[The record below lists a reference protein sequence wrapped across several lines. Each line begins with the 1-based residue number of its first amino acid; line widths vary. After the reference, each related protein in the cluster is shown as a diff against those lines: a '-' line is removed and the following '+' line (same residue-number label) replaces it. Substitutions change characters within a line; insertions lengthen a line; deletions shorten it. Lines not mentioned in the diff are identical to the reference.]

1 MTNIEDKLYKY
12 AELLV
17 DVGINVTDGKKLFIR
32 ATSDAL
38 PLVRLVTKI
47 AYERGSKDV
56 RVSLGDDT
64 LSRLSATY
72 KDKETLANV
81 HEFDIAERMY
91 YSDEKAGF
99 LSIISSSPELL
110 KDVEPEKLMAMQV
123 AQGKAFKEFSA
134 RTQSD
139 FHSWCVAGYPSVEWA
154 RLVYPDLTDD
164 EAVNQLLELILYTV
178 RADVDNPVEA
188 WVQHDKTLHEKVDY
202 LNDKQFTAL
211 RYEAPGTDLT
221 IGLPQNHLWAGAS
234 STDSNGNSFMANMPT
249 EEVFTAPDK
258 NRVDGYVSN
267 TLPLSHGGNIIDDFK
282 LTFKDGEV
290 IEYEAKKGYE
300 ILKNIMDTDEG
311 ARRLGEVALVPDDSP
326 ISNKGILFFNTLFD
340 ENASCHIALGSAYA
354 FSVQG
359 GKEMSREE
367 LDAVGLNDS
376 ITHVDF
382 MIGSKNLNI
391 YGVDSEGN
399 ETPVFS
405 QGNWAF

>member
-1 MTNIEDKLYKY
+1 MMNIEDKLYKY

-17 DVGINVTDGKKLFIR
+17 DVGINITDGKRLYIR
-32 ATSDAL
+32 ATADAL

-47 AYERGSKDV
+47 AYERGSKEV
-56 RVSLGDDT
+56 KVTLSDDT
-64 LSRLSATY
+64 IARLNATY
-72 KDKETLANV
+72 RTEEELAV
-81 HEFDIAERMY
+81 IHDFQVAERMY

-110 KDVEPEKLMAMQV
+110 KDVSPTKLQAMQV
-123 AQGKAFKEFSA
+123 ANGQAFKEFSS

-154 RLVYPDLTDD
+154 RLVYPELSDD
-164 EAVNQLLELILYTV
+164 DAVNALLELILYTV
-178 RADVDNPVEA
+178 RADVSHPVEA
-188 WVQHDKTLHEKVDY
+188 WIEHDKTLHSKVDY

-221 IGLPQNHLWAGAS
+221 IGLPENHLWAGAS
-234 STDSNGNSFMANMPT
+234 STDSNGDSFMANMPT

-258 NRVDGYVSN
+258 NRVNGYVSN

-290 IEYEAKKGYE
+290 VEYTAEKGYE
-300 ILKNIMDTDEG
+300 ILRNIIGTDAG
-311 ARRLGEVALVPDDSP
+311 AKRLGEVALVPFDSP
-326 ISNKGILFFNTLFD
+326 ISNKGILFYNTLFD

-354 FSVQG
+354 FSLQG

-367 LDAVGLNDS
+367 LDRAGLNDS

-382 MIGSKNLNI
+382 MIGSEKLNI
-391 YGVDSEGN
+391 YGVDKDGN
-399 ETPVFS
+399 ETPVFIE
-405 QGNWAF
+405 GNWAF

>member
-1 MTNIEDKLYKY
+1 MMNIEDKLYKY

-17 DVGINVTDGKKLFIR
+17 DVGINITDGKRLYIR
-32 ATSDAL
+32 ATADAL

-47 AYERGSKDV
+47 AYERGSKEV
-56 RVSLGDDT
+56 KVSLSDDT
-64 LSRLSATY
+64 IARLNATY
-72 KDKETLANV
+72 RTEEELAV
-81 HEFDIAERMY
+81 IHDFQVAERMY

-110 KDVEPEKLMAMQV
+110 KDVSPKKLQAMQV
-123 AQGKAFKEFSA
+123 ANGQAFKEFSS

-154 RLVYPDLTDD
+154 RLVYPELSDD
-164 EAVNQLLELILYTV
+164 DAVNALLELILYTV
-178 RADVDNPVEA
+178 RADVSNPVEA
-188 WVQHDKTLHEKVDY
+188 WIEHDKTLHSKVDY

-221 IGLPQNHLWAGAS
+221 IGLPENHLWAGAS
-234 STDSNGNSFMANMPT
+234 STDSNGDSFMANMPT

-258 NRVDGYVSN
+258 NRVNGYVSN

-290 IEYEAKKGYE
+290 VEYTAEKGYE
-300 ILKNIMDTDEG
+300 ILKNIISTDAG
-311 ARRLGEVALVPDDSP
+311 AKRLGEVALVPFDSP
-326 ISNKGILFFNTLFD
+326 ISNKGILFYNTLFD

-354 FSVQG
+354 FSLHG

-367 LDAVGLNDS
+367 LDRAGLNDS

-382 MIGSKNLNI
+382 MIGSEKLNI
-391 YGVDSEGN
+391 YGVDKDGN
-399 ETPVFS
+399 ETPVFIE
-405 QGNWAF
+405 GNWAF

>member
-1 MTNIEDKLYKY
+1 MMNIEDKLYKY

-17 DVGINVTDGKKLFIR
+17 DVGINITDGKRLYIR
-32 ATSDAL
+32 ATADAL

-47 AYERGSKDV
+47 AYERGSKEV
-56 RVSLGDDT
+56 KVSLSDDT
-64 LSRLSATY
+64 IARLNATY
-72 KDKETLANV
+72 RTEEELAV
-81 HEFDIAERMY
+81 IHDFQVAERMY

-110 KDVEPEKLMAMQV
+110 KDVSPKKLQAMQV
-123 AQGKAFKEFSA
+123 ANGQAFKEFSS

-154 RLVYPDLTDD
+154 RLVYPELSDD
-164 EAVNQLLELILYTV
+164 DAVNALLELILYTV
-178 RADVDNPVEA
+178 RADVSNPVEA
-188 WVQHDKTLHEKVDY
+188 WIEHDKTLHSKVDY
-202 LNDKQFTAL
+202 LNDKQFKAL

-221 IGLPQNHLWAGAS
+221 IGLPENHLWAGAS
-234 STDSNGNSFMANMPT
+234 STDSNGDSFMANMPT

-258 NRVDGYVSN
+258 NRVNGYVSN

-290 IEYEAKKGYE
+290 VEYTAEKGYE
-300 ILKNIMDTDEG
+300 ILKNIIGTDAG
-311 ARRLGEVALVPDDSP
+311 AKRLGEVALVPFDSP
-326 ISNKGILFFNTLFD
+326 ISNKGILFYNTLFD

-354 FSVQG
+354 FSLQG

-367 LDAVGLNDS
+367 LDRAGLNDS

-382 MIGSKNLNI
+382 MIGSEKLNI
-391 YGVDSEGN
+391 YGVDKDGN
-399 ETPVFS
+399 ETPVFIE
-405 QGNWAF
+405 GNWAF

>member
-1 MTNIEDKLYKY
+1 MMNIEDKLYKY

-17 DVGINVTDGKKLFIR
+17 DVGINITDGKRLYIR
-32 ATSDAL
+32 ATADAL

-47 AYERGSKDV
+47 AYERGSKEV
-56 RVSLGDDT
+56 KVSLSDDT
-64 LSRLSATY
+64 IARLNATY
-72 KDKETLANV
+72 RTEEELAV
-81 HEFDIAERMY
+81 IHDFQVAERMY
-91 YSDEKAGF
+91 FSDEKAGF

-110 KDVEPEKLMAMQV
+110 KDVSPKKLQAMQV
-123 AQGKAFKEFSA
+123 ANGQAFKEFSS

-154 RLVYPDLTDD
+154 RLVYPELSDD
-164 EAVNQLLELILYTV
+164 DAVNALLELILYTV
-178 RADVDNPVEA
+178 RADVSNPVEA
-188 WVQHDKTLHEKVDY
+188 WIEHDKTLHSKVDY

-221 IGLPQNHLWAGAS
+221 IGLPENHLWAGAS
-234 STDSNGNSFMANMPT
+234 STDSNGDSFMANMPT

-258 NRVDGYVSN
+258 NRVNGYVSN

-290 IEYEAKKGYE
+290 IEYTAEKGYE
-300 ILKNIMDTDEG
+300 ILKNIIGTDAG
-311 ARRLGEVALVPDDSP
+311 AKRLGEVALVPFDSP
-326 ISNKGILFFNTLFD
+326 ISNKGILFYNTLFD

-354 FSVQG
+354 FSLQG

-367 LDAVGLNDS
+367 LDRAGLNDS

-382 MIGSKNLNI
+382 MIGSEKLNI
-391 YGVDSEGN
+391 YGVDKDGN
-399 ETPVFS
+399 ETPVFIE
-405 QGNWAF
+405 GNWAF

>member
-1 MTNIEDKLYKY
+1 MMNIEDKLYKY

-17 DVGINVTDGKKLFIR
+17 DVGINITDGKRLYIR
-32 ATSDAL
+32 ATADAL

-47 AYERGSKDV
+47 AYERGSKEV
-56 RVSLGDDT
+56 KVSLSDDT
-64 LSRLSATY
+64 IARLNATY
-72 KDKETLANV
+72 RTEEELAV
-81 HEFDIAERMY
+81 IHDFQVAERMY

-110 KDVEPEKLMAMQV
+110 KDVSPKKLQAMQV
-123 AQGKAFKEFSA
+123 ANGQAFKEFSS

-154 RLVYPDLTDD
+154 RLVYPELSDD
-164 EAVNQLLELILYTV
+164 DAVNALLELILYTV
-178 RADVDNPVEA
+178 RADVSNPVEA
-188 WVQHDKTLHEKVDY
+188 WIEHDKTLHSKVDY

-221 IGLPQNHLWAGAS
+221 IGLPENHLWAGAS
-234 STDSNGNSFMANMPT
+234 STDSNGDSFMANMPT

-258 NRVDGYVSN
+258 NRVNGYVSN

-290 IEYEAKKGYE
+290 VEYTAEKGYE
-300 ILKNIMDTDEG
+300 ILRNIIGTDAG
-311 ARRLGEVALVPDDSP
+311 AKRLGEVALVPFDSP
-326 ISNKGILFFNTLFD
+326 ISNKGILFYNTLFD

-354 FSVQG
+354 FSLQG

-367 LDAVGLNDS
+367 LDRAGLNDS

-382 MIGSKNLNI
+382 MIGSEKLNI
-391 YGVDSEGN
+391 YGVDKDGN
-399 ETPVFS
+399 ETPVFIE
-405 QGNWAF
+405 GNWAF

>member
-1 MTNIEDKLYKY
+1 MMNIEDKLYKY

-17 DVGINVTDGKKLFIR
+17 DVGINITDGKRLYIR
-32 ATSDAL
+32 ATADAL

-47 AYERGSKDV
+47 AYERGSKEV
-56 RVSLGDDT
+56 KVSLSDDT
-64 LSRLSATY
+64 IARLNATY
-72 KDKETLANV
+72 RTEEELAV
-81 HEFDIAERMY
+81 IHDFQVAERMY

-110 KDVEPEKLMAMQV
+110 KDVSPKKLQAMQV
-123 AQGKAFKEFSA
+123 ANGQAFKEFSS

-154 RLVYPDLTDD
+154 RLVYPELSDD
-164 EAVNQLLELILYTV
+164 DAVNALLELILYTV
-178 RADVDNPVEA
+178 RADVSNPVEA
-188 WVQHDKTLHEKVDY
+188 WIEHDKTLHSKVDY

-221 IGLPQNHLWAGAS
+221 IGLPENHLWAGAS
-234 STDSNGNSFMANMPT
+234 STDSNGDSFMANMPT

-258 NRVDGYVSN
+258 NRVNGYVSN

-290 IEYEAKKGYE
+290 VEYTAEKGYE
-300 ILKNIMDTDEG
+300 ILKNIISTDAG
-311 ARRLGEVALVPDDSP
+311 AKRLGEVALVPFDSP
-326 ISNKGILFFNTLFD
+326 ISNKGILIYNTLFD

-354 FSVQG
+354 FSLQG

-367 LDAVGLNDS
+367 LDRAGLNDS

-382 MIGSKNLNI
+382 MIGSEKLNI
-391 YGVDSEGN
+391 YGVDKDGN
-399 ETPVFS
+399 ETPVFIE
-405 QGNWAF
+405 GNWAF

>member
-1 MTNIEDKLYKY
+1 MMNIEEKLYKY

-17 DVGINVTDGKKLFIR
+17 DVGINITDGKRLYIR
-32 ATSDAL
+32 ATADAL

-47 AYERGSKDV
+47 AYERGSKEV
-56 RVSLGDDT
+56 KVSLSDDT
-64 LSRLSATY
+64 IARLNATY
-72 KDKETLANV
+72 RTEEELAV
-81 HEFDIAERMY
+81 IHDFQVAERMY

-110 KDVEPEKLMAMQV
+110 KDVSPKKLQAMQV
-123 AQGKAFKEFSA
+123 ANGQAFKEFSS

-154 RLVYPDLTDD
+154 RLVYPELSDD
-164 EAVNQLLELILYTV
+164 DAVNALLELILYTV
-178 RADVDNPVEA
+178 RADVSNPVEA
-188 WVQHDKTLHEKVDY
+188 WIEHDKTLHSKVDY

-221 IGLPQNHLWAGAS
+221 IGLPENHLWAGAS
-234 STDSNGNSFMANMPT
+234 STDSNGDSFMANMPT

-258 NRVDGYVSN
+258 NRVNGYVSN

-290 IEYEAKKGYE
+290 VEYTAEKGYE
-300 ILKNIMDTDEG
+300 ILKNIIGTDAG
-311 ARRLGEVALVPDDSP
+311 AKRLGEVALVPFDSP
-326 ISNKGILFFNTLFD
+326 ISNKGILFYNTLFD

-354 FSVQG
+354 FSLQG

-367 LDAVGLNDS
+367 LDRAGLNDS

-382 MIGSKNLNI
+382 MIGSEKLNI
-391 YGVDSEGN
+391 YGVDKDGN
-399 ETPVFS
+399 ETPVFIE
-405 QGNWAF
+405 GNWAF

>member
-1 MTNIEDKLYKY
+1 MNIEDKLYKY

-17 DVGINVTDGKKLFIR
+17 DVGINITDGKRLYIR
-32 ATSDAL
+32 ATADAL

-47 AYERGSKDV
+47 AYERGSKEV
-56 RVSLGDDT
+56 KVSLSDDT
-64 LSRLSATY
+64 IARLNATY
-72 KDKETLANV
+72 RTEEELAV
-81 HEFDIAERMY
+81 IHDFQVAERMY

-110 KDVEPEKLMAMQV
+110 KDVSPKKLQAMQV
-123 AQGKAFKEFSA
+123 ANGQAFKEFSS

-154 RLVYPDLTDD
+154 RLVYPELSDD
-164 EAVNQLLELILYTV
+164 DAVNALLELILYTV
-178 RADVDNPVEA
+178 RADVSNPVEA
-188 WVQHDKTLHEKVDY
+188 WIEHDKTLHSKVDY

-221 IGLPQNHLWAGAS
+221 IGLPENHLWAGAS
-234 STDSNGNSFMANMPT
+234 STDSNGDSFMANMPT

-258 NRVDGYVSN
+258 NRVNGYVSN

-282 LTFKDGEV
+282 LTFKGGEV
-290 IEYEAKKGYE
+290 VEYTAEKGYE
-300 ILKNIMDTDEG
+300 ILKNIISTDAG
-311 ARRLGEVALVPDDSP
+311 AKRLGEVALVPFDSP
-326 ISNKGILFFNTLFD
+326 ISNKGILFYNTLFD

-354 FSVQG
+354 FSLQG

-367 LDAVGLNDS
+367 LDRAGLNDS

-382 MIGSKNLNI
+382 MIGSEKLNI
-391 YGVDSEGN
+391 YGVDKDGN
-399 ETPVFS
+399 ETPVFIE
-405 QGNWAF
+405 GNWAF

>member
-1 MTNIEDKLYKY
+1 MMNIEDKLYKY

-17 DVGINVTDGKKLFIR
+17 DVGINITDGKRLYIR
-32 ATSDAL
+32 ATADAL

-47 AYERGSKDV
+47 AYERGSKEV
-56 RVSLGDDT
+56 KVSLSDDT
-64 LSRLSATY
+64 IARLNATY
-72 KDKETLANV
+72 RTEEELAV
-81 HEFDIAERMY
+81 IHDFQVAERMY

-110 KDVEPEKLMAMQV
+110 KDVSPKKLQAMQV
-123 AQGKAFKEFSA
+123 ANGQAFKEFSS

-154 RLVYPDLTDD
+154 RLVYPELSDD
-164 EAVNQLLELILYTV
+164 DAVNALLELILYTV
-178 RADVDNPVEA
+178 RADVSNPVEA
-188 WVQHDKTLHEKVDY
+188 WIEHDKTLHSKVDY

-221 IGLPQNHLWAGAS
+221 IGLPENHLWAGAS
-234 STDSNGNSFMANMPT
+234 STDSNGDSFMANMPT

-258 NRVDGYVSN
+258 NRVNGYVSN

-290 IEYEAKKGYE
+290 VEYTAEKGYE
-300 ILKNIMDTDEG
+300 ILKNIISTDAG
-311 ARRLGEVALVPDDSP
+311 AKRLGEVALVPFDSP
-326 ISNKGILFFNTLFD
+326 ISNKGILFYNTLFD

-354 FSVQG
+354 FSLQG

-367 LDAVGLNDS
+367 LDRAGLNDS

-382 MIGSKNLNI
+382 MIGSEKLNI
-391 YGVDSEGN
+391 YGVDKDGN
-399 ETPVFS
+399 ETPVFIE
-405 QGNWAF
+405 GNWAF

>member
-1 MTNIEDKLYKY
+1 MNIEQKLYKY

-17 DVGINVTDGKKLFIR
+17 DVGINITGGKRLYIR
-32 ATSDAL
+32 ATTDAL

-47 AYERGSKDV
+47 AYERGSKEV
-56 RVSLGDDT
+56 KVSLGDDT
-64 LSRLSATY
+64 ISRLNATY
-72 KDKETLANV
+72 RDEEELAVV
-81 HEFDIAERMY
+81 HDFQVDERMY

-110 KDVEPEKLMAMQV
+110 KDVSPKKLQAMQI
-123 AQGKAFKEFSA
+123 ANGQAFKEFSS

-154 RLVYPDLTDD
+154 RLVYPELTDG
-164 EAVNQLLELILYTV
+164 EAVNALLELILYTV
-178 RADVDNPVEA
+178 RADVEKPVEA
-188 WVQHDKTLHEKVDY
+188 WLEHDKTLHDKVDY

-221 IGLPQNHLWAGAS
+221 IGLPDNHLWAGAS
-234 STDSNGNSFMANMPT
+234 STDSNGDSFMANMPT

-258 NRVDGYVSN
+258 NRVDGYVTN

-282 LTFKDGEV
+282 LIFKDGEV
-290 IEYEAKKGYE
+290 VEYTAEKGYD
-300 ILKNIMDTDEG
+300 ILKNIIDTDSG
-311 ARRLGEVALVPDDSP
+311 AKRLGEVALVPFDSP
-326 ISNKGILFFNTLFD
+326 ISNKGILFYNTLFD

-354 FSVQG
+354 FSLQG

-367 LDAVGLNDS
+367 LDKAGLNDS

-382 MIGSKNLNI
+382 MIGSEKMNI
-391 YGVDSEGN
+391 YGVDKEGN
-399 ETPVFS
+399 ESPVFIE
-405 QGNWAF
+405 GNWAF

>member
-1 MTNIEDKLYKY
+1 MNIEDKLYKY

-17 DVGINVTDGKKLFIR
+17 DVGINITDGKRLYIR
-32 ATSDAL
+32 ATADAL

-47 AYERGSKDV
+47 AYERGSKEV
-56 RVSLGDDT
+56 KVSLSDDT
-64 LSRLSATY
+64 IARLNATY
-72 KDKETLANV
+72 RTEEELAV
-81 HEFDIAERMY
+81 IHDFQVAERMY

-110 KDVEPEKLMAMQV
+110 KDVSPKKLQAMQV
-123 AQGKAFKEFSA
+123 ANGQAFKEFSS

-154 RLVYPDLTDD
+154 RLVYPELSDD
-164 EAVNQLLELILYTV
+164 DAVNALLELILYTV
-178 RADVDNPVEA
+178 RADVSNPVEA
-188 WVQHDKTLHEKVDY
+188 WIEHDKTLHSKVDY

-221 IGLPQNHLWAGAS
+221 IGLPENHLWAGAS
-234 STDSNGNSFMANMPT
+234 STDSNGDSFMANMPT

-258 NRVDGYVSN
+258 NRVNGYVSN

-290 IEYEAKKGYE
+290 VEYTAEKGYE
-300 ILKNIMDTDEG
+300 ILKNIISTDAG
-311 ARRLGEVALVPDDSP
+311 AKRLGEVALVPFDSP
-326 ISNKGILFFNTLFD
+326 ISNKGILFYNTLFD

-354 FSVQG
+354 FSLQG

-367 LDAVGLNDS
+367 LDRAGLNDS

-382 MIGSKNLNI
+382 MIGSEKLNI
-391 YGVDSEGN
+391 YGVDKDGN
-399 ETPVFS
+399 ETPVFIE
-405 QGNWAF
+405 GNWAF

>member
-1 MTNIEDKLYKY
+1 MNIEQKLYKY

-17 DVGINVTDGKKLFIR
+17 DVGINITGGKRLYIR
-32 ATSDAL
+32 ATTDAL

-47 AYERGSKDV
+47 AYERGSKEV
-56 RVSLGDDT
+56 KVSLGDDT
-64 LSRLSATY
+64 ISRLNATY
-72 KDKETLANV
+72 RDEEELAVV
-81 HEFDIAERMY
+81 HDFQVDERMY

-110 KDVEPEKLMAMQV
+110 KDVSPKKLQAMQI
-123 AQGKAFKEFSA
+123 ANGQAFKEFSS

-154 RLVYPDLTDD
+154 RLVYPELTDG
-164 EAVNQLLELILYTV
+164 EAVNALLELILYTV
-178 RADVDNPVEA
+178 RADVEKPVEA
-188 WVQHDKTLHEKVDY
+188 WLEHDKTLHDKVDY
-202 LNDKQFTAL
+202 LNGKQFTAL

-221 IGLPQNHLWAGAS
+221 IGLPDNHLWAGAS
-234 STDSNGNSFMANMPT
+234 STDSNGDSFMANMPT

-258 NRVDGYVSN
+258 NRVDGYVTN

-290 IEYEAKKGYE
+290 VEYTAEKGYD
-300 ILKNIMDTDEG
+300 ILKNIIDTDSG
-311 ARRLGEVALVPDDSP
+311 AKRLGEVALVPFDSP
-326 ISNKGILFFNTLFD
+326 ISNKGILFYNTLFD

-354 FSVQG
+354 FSLQG

-367 LDAVGLNDS
+367 LDKAGLNDS

-382 MIGSKNLNI
+382 MIGSEKMNI
-391 YGVDSEGN
+391 YGVDKEGN
-399 ETPVFS
+399 ESPVFIE
-405 QGNWAF
+405 GNWAF

>member
-17 DVGINVTDGKKLFIR
+17 DVGINITDGKKLFIR

-56 RVSLGDDT
+56 RVSLSDDT

-72 KDKETLANV
+72 KDKDALSNV
-81 HEFDIAERMY
+81 HEFDVAERMY

-154 RLVYPDLTDD
+154 RLVYPELSDD
-164 EAVNQLLELILYTV
+164 EAVSELLELILYTV
-178 RADVDNPVEA
+178 RADVENPVQA
-188 WVQHDKTLHEKVDY
+188 WIDHDKTLHEKVDY

-221 IGLPQNHLWAGAS
+221 IGLPTHHLWAGAS
-234 STDSNGNSFMANMPT
+234 STDSNGDAFMANMPT

-282 LTFKDGEV
+282 LTFKDGKV
-290 IEYEAKKGYE
+290 VEYEAKRGYD
-300 ILKNIMDTDEG
+300 ILKNIMDTDDG

-382 MIGSKNLNI
+382 MIGSKDLNI
-391 YGVDSEGN
+391 YGVDKDGN

-405 QGNWAF
+405 QGNWGF

>member
-1 MTNIEDKLYKY
+1 MMNIEDKLYKY

-17 DVGINVTDGKKLFIR
+17 DVGINITDGKRLYIR
-32 ATSDAL
+32 ATADAL

-47 AYERGSKDV
+47 AYERGSKEV
-56 RVSLGDDT
+56 KVSLSDDT
-64 LSRLSATY
+64 IARLNATY
-72 KDKETLANV
+72 RTEEELAV
-81 HEFDIAERMY
+81 IHDFQVAERMY

-110 KDVEPEKLMAMQV
+110 KDVSPKKLQAMQV
-123 AQGKAFKEFSA
+123 ANGQAFKEFSS

-154 RLVYPDLTDD
+154 RLVYPELSDD
-164 EAVNQLLELILYTV
+164 DAVNALLELILYTV
-178 RADVDNPVEA
+178 RADVSNPVEA
-188 WVQHDKTLHEKVDY
+188 WIEHDKTLHSKVDY
-202 LNDKQFTAL
+202 LNDKQFKAL

-221 IGLPQNHLWAGAS
+221 IGLPENHLWAGAS
-234 STDSNGNSFMANMPT
+234 STDSNGDSFMANMPT

-258 NRVDGYVSN
+258 NRVNGYVSN

-290 IEYEAKKGYE
+290 VEYTAEKGYE
-300 ILKNIMDTDEG
+300 ILKNIISTDAG
-311 ARRLGEVALVPDDSP
+311 AKRLGEVALVPFDSP
-326 ISNKGILFFNTLFD
+326 ISNKGILFYNTLFD

-354 FSVQG
+354 FSLQG

-367 LDAVGLNDS
+367 LDRAGLNDS

-382 MIGSKNLNI
+382 MIGSEKLNI
-391 YGVDSEGN
+391 YGVDKDGN
-399 ETPVFS
+399 ETPVFIE
-405 QGNWAF
+405 GNWAF

>member
-1 MTNIEDKLYKY
+1 MMNIEEKLYKY

-17 DVGINVTDGKKLFIR
+17 DVGINITNGKRLYIR
-32 ATSDAL
+32 ATTDAL

-47 AYERGSKDV
+47 AYERGSKEV
-56 RVSLGDDT
+56 KVSLGDDT
-64 LSRLSATY
+64 LSRLNAEYRS
-72 KDKETLANV
+72 EEELSVV
-81 HEFDIAERMY
+81 HDFQVAERMY

-110 KDVEPEKLMAMQV
+110 KDVAPSKLQAMQV
-123 AQGKAFKEFSA
+123 ASGQAFKEFSA

-154 RLVYPDLTDD
+154 RLVYPELPDD
-164 EAVNQLLELILYTV
+164 EAVDALLELVLYTV
-178 RADVDNPVEA
+178 RADLENPVEA
-188 WVQHDKTLHEKVDY
+188 WFEHDKTLHEKVDY

-221 IGLPQNHLWAGAS
+221 IGLPVNHLWAGAS
-234 STDSNGNSFMANMPT
+234 STDSNGDSFMANMPT

-290 IEYEAKKGYE
+290 VEYEAGRGYD
-300 ILKNIMDTDEG
+300 ILKNIIDTDQG
-311 ARRLGEVALVPDDSP
+311 SKRLGEVALVPADSP
-326 ISNKGILFFNTLFD
+326 ISNEGILFYNTLFD

-354 FSVQG
+354 FSIEG
-359 GKEMSREE
+359 GKEMSREA
-367 LDAVGLNDS
+367 LDEAGLNDS

-382 MIGSKNLNI
+382 MIGSEKLNI
-391 YGVDSEGN
+391 FGIDQDGN
-399 ETPVFS
+399 ESPVFTD
-405 QGNWAF
+405 GNWAF

>member
-1 MTNIEDKLYKY
+1 MTNLEDKLYKY

-17 DVGINVTDGKKLFIR
+17 DVGINVTEGKKLFIR

-72 KDKETLANV
+72 KDKESLATV
-81 HEFDIAERMY
+81 HEFDVAERMY

-139 FHSWCVAGYPSVEWA
+139 YHSWCVAGYPSVEWA
-154 RLVYPDLTDD
+154 RLVYPDLSDN
-164 EAVNQLLELILYTV
+164 EAVNRLLELILYTV
-178 RADVDNPVEA
+178 RADVDNPVQA
-188 WVQHDKTLHEKVDY
+188 WTEHDKTLHEKVDY

-211 RYEAPGTDLT
+211 RYEAPGTNLT

-234 STDSNGNSFMANMPT
+234 STDSNGYSFMANMPT

-359 GKEMSREE
+359 GKEMSRDE

-382 MIGSKNLNI
+382 MIGSKDLNI
-391 YGVDSEGN
+391 YGVDNEGN

>member
-1 MTNIEDKLYKY
+1 MMNIEDKLYKY

-17 DVGINVTDGKKLFIR
+17 DVGINITDGKRLYIR
-32 ATSDAL
+32 ATADAL

-47 AYERGSKDV
+47 AYERGSKEV
-56 RVSLGDDT
+56 KVSLSDDT
-64 LSRLSATY
+64 IARLNATY
-72 KDKETLANV
+72 RTEEELAV
-81 HEFDIAERMY
+81 IHDFQVAERMY

-110 KDVEPEKLMAMQV
+110 KDVSPKKLQAMQV
-123 AQGKAFKEFSA
+123 ANGQAFKEFSS

-154 RLVYPDLTDD
+154 RLVYPELSDD
-164 EAVNQLLELILYTV
+164 DAVNALLELILYTV
-178 RADVDNPVEA
+178 RADVSNPVEA
-188 WVQHDKTLHEKVDY
+188 WIEHDKTLHSKVDY

-221 IGLPQNHLWAGAS
+221 IGLPENHLWAGAS
-234 STDSNGNSFMANMPT
+234 STDSNGDSFMANMPT

-258 NRVDGYVSN
+258 HRVNGYVSN

-290 IEYEAKKGYE
+290 VEYTAEKGYE
-300 ILKNIMDTDEG
+300 ILKNIISTDAG
-311 ARRLGEVALVPDDSP
+311 AKRLGEVALVPFDSP
-326 ISNKGILFFNTLFD
+326 ISNKGILFYNTLFD

-354 FSVQG
+354 FSLQG

-367 LDAVGLNDS
+367 LDRAGLNDS

-382 MIGSKNLNI
+382 MIGSEKLNI
-391 YGVDSEGN
+391 YGVDKDGN
-399 ETPVFS
+399 ETPVFIE
-405 QGNWAF
+405 GNWAF

>member
-1 MTNIEDKLYKY
+1 MMNIEDKLYKY

-17 DVGINVTDGKKLFIR
+17 DVGINITDGKRLYIR
-32 ATSDAL
+32 ATADAL

-47 AYERGSKDV
+47 AYERGSKEV
-56 RVSLGDDT
+56 KVSLSDDT
-64 LSRLSATY
+64 IARLNATY
-72 KDKETLANV
+72 RTEEELAV
-81 HEFDIAERMY
+81 IHDFQVAERMY

-110 KDVEPEKLMAMQV
+110 KDVSPKKLQAMQV
-123 AQGKAFKEFSA
+123 ANGQAFKEFSS

-154 RLVYPDLTDD
+154 RLVYPELSDD
-164 EAVNQLLELILYTV
+164 DAVNALLELILYTV
-178 RADVDNPVEA
+178 RADVSNPVEA
-188 WVQHDKTLHEKVDY
+188 WIEHDKTLHSKVDY

-221 IGLPQNHLWAGAS
+221 IGLPENHLWAGAS
-234 STDSNGNSFMANMPT
+234 STDSNGDSFMANMPT

-258 NRVDGYVSN
+258 NRVNGYVSN

-290 IEYEAKKGYE
+290 VEYTAEKGYE
-300 ILKNIMDTDEG
+300 ILKNIIGTDAG
-311 ARRLGEVALVPDDSP
+311 AKRLGEVALVPFDSP
-326 ISNKGILFFNTLFD
+326 ISNKGILFYNTLFD

-354 FSVQG
+354 FSLQG

-367 LDAVGLNDS
+367 LDRAGLNDS

-382 MIGSKNLNI
+382 MIGSEKLNI
-391 YGVDSEGN
+391 YGVDKDGN
-399 ETPVFS
+399 ETPVFIE
-405 QGNWAF
+405 GNWAF

>member
-1 MTNIEDKLYKY
+1 MMNIEDKLYKY

-17 DVGINVTDGKKLFIR
+17 DVGINITDGKRLYIR
-32 ATSDAL
+32 ATADAL

-47 AYERGSKDV
+47 AYERGSKEV
-56 RVSLGDDT
+56 KVSLSDDT
-64 LSRLSATY
+64 IARLNATY
-72 KDKETLANV
+72 RTEEELAV
-81 HEFDIAERMY
+81 IHDFQVAERMY

-110 KDVEPEKLMAMQV
+110 KDVSPKKLQAMQV
-123 AQGKAFKEFSA
+123 ANGQAFKEFSS

-154 RLVYPDLTDD
+154 RLVYPELSDD
-164 EAVNQLLELILYTV
+164 DAVNALLELILYTV
-178 RADVDNPVEA
+178 RADVSNPVEA
-188 WVQHDKTLHEKVDY
+188 WIEHDKTLHSKVDY
-202 LNDKQFTAL
+202 LNDKQFMAL

-221 IGLPQNHLWAGAS
+221 IGLPENHLWAGAS
-234 STDSNGNSFMANMPT
+234 STDSNGDSFMANMPT

-258 NRVDGYVSN
+258 NRVNGYVSN

-290 IEYEAKKGYE
+290 VEYTAEKGYE
-300 ILKNIMDTDEG
+300 ILRNIIGTDAG
-311 ARRLGEVALVPDDSP
+311 AKRLGEVALVPFDSP
-326 ISNKGILFFNTLFD
+326 ISNKGILFYNTLFD

-354 FSVQG
+354 FSLQG

-367 LDAVGLNDS
+367 LDRAGLNDS

-382 MIGSKNLNI
+382 MIGSEKLNI
-391 YGVDSEGN
+391 YGVDKDGN
-399 ETPVFS
+399 ETPVFIE
-405 QGNWAF
+405 GNWAF

>member
-1 MTNIEDKLYKY
+1 MMNIEDKLYKY

-17 DVGINVTDGKKLFIR
+17 DVGINITDGKRLYIR
-32 ATSDAL
+32 ATADAL

-47 AYERGSKDV
+47 AYERGSKEV
-56 RVSLGDDT
+56 KVSLSDDT
-64 LSRLSATY
+64 IARLNATY
-72 KDKETLANV
+72 RTEEELAV
-81 HEFDIAERMY
+81 IHDFQVAERMY

-110 KDVEPEKLMAMQV
+110 KDVSPKKLQAMQV
-123 AQGKAFKEFSA
+123 ANGQAFKEFSS

-154 RLVYPDLTDD
+154 RLVYPELSDD
-164 EAVNQLLELILYTV
+164 DAVNALLELILYTV
-178 RADVDNPVEA
+178 RADVSNPVEA
-188 WVQHDKTLHEKVDY
+188 WIEHDKTLHSKVDY

-221 IGLPQNHLWAGAS
+221 IGLPENHLWAGAS
-234 STDSNGNSFMANMPT
+234 STDSNGDSFMANMPT

-258 NRVDGYVSN
+258 NRVNGYVSN

-290 IEYEAKKGYE
+290 VEYTAEKGYE
-300 ILKNIMDTDEG
+300 ILKNIISTDAG
-311 ARRLGEVALVPDDSP
+311 AKRLGEVALVPFDSP
-326 ISNKGILFFNTLFD
+326 ISNKGILFYNTLFD

-354 FSVQG
+354 FSLQG

-367 LDAVGLNDS
+367 LDRAGLNDS

-382 MIGSKNLNI
+382 MIGSEKLNI
-391 YGVDSEGN
+391 YGVDKDGN
-399 ETPVFS
+399 ETPVFIK
-405 QGNWAF
+405 GNWAF

>member
-1 MTNIEDKLYKY
+1 MMNIEEKLYKY

-17 DVGINVTDGKKLFIR
+17 DVGINITDGKRLYIR
-32 ATSDAL
+32 ATADAL

-47 AYERGSKDV
+47 AYERGSKEV
-56 RVSLGDDT
+56 KVSLSDDT
-64 LSRLSATY
+64 IARLNATY
-72 KDKETLANV
+72 RTEEELAV
-81 HEFDIAERMY
+81 IHDFQVAERMY

-110 KDVEPEKLMAMQV
+110 KDVSPKKLQAMQV
-123 AQGKAFKEFSA
+123 ANGQAFKEFSS

-154 RLVYPDLTDD
+154 RLVYPELSDD
-164 EAVNQLLELILYTV
+164 DAVNALLVLILYTV
-178 RADVDNPVEA
+178 RADVSNPVEA
-188 WVQHDKTLHEKVDY
+188 WIEHDKTLHSKVDY

-221 IGLPQNHLWAGAS
+221 IGLPENHLWAGAS
-234 STDSNGNSFMANMPT
+234 STDSNGDSFMANMPT

-258 NRVDGYVSN
+258 NRVNGYVSN

-290 IEYEAKKGYE
+290 VEYTAEKGYE
-300 ILKNIMDTDEG
+300 ILKNIIGTDAG
-311 ARRLGEVALVPDDSP
+311 AKRLGEVALVPFDSP
-326 ISNKGILFFNTLFD
+326 ISNKGILFYNTLFD

-354 FSVQG
+354 FSLQG

-367 LDAVGLNDS
+367 LDRAGLNDS

-382 MIGSKNLNI
+382 MIGSEKLNI
-391 YGVDSEGN
+391 YGVDKDGN
-399 ETPVFS
+399 ETPVFIE
-405 QGNWAF
+405 GNWAF

>member
-1 MTNIEDKLYKY
+1 MNIEDKLYKY

-17 DVGINVTDGKKLFIR
+17 DVGINITDGKRLYIR
-32 ATSDAL
+32 ATADAL

-47 AYERGSKDV
+47 AYERGSKEV
-56 RVSLGDDT
+56 KVSLSDDT
-64 LSRLSATY
+64 IARLNATY
-72 KDKETLANV
+72 RTEEELAV
-81 HEFDIAERMY
+81 IHDFQVAERMY

-110 KDVEPEKLMAMQV
+110 KDVSPKKLQAMQV
-123 AQGKAFKEFSA
+123 ANGQAFKEFSS

-154 RLVYPDLTDD
+154 RLVYPELSDD
-164 EAVNQLLELILYTV
+164 DAVNALLELILYTV
-178 RADVDNPVEA
+178 RADVSNPVEA
-188 WVQHDKTLHEKVDY
+188 WIEHDKTLHSKVDY

-221 IGLPQNHLWAGAS
+221 IGLPENHLWAGAS
-234 STDSNGNSFMANMPT
+234 STDSNGDSFMANMPT

-258 NRVDGYVSN
+258 NRVNGYVSN

-290 IEYEAKKGYE
+290 VEYTAEKGYE
-300 ILKNIMDTDEG
+300 ILKNIIGTDAG
-311 ARRLGEVALVPDDSP
+311 AKRLGEVALVPFDSP
-326 ISNKGILFFNTLFD
+326 ISNKGILFYNTLFD

-354 FSVQG
+354 FSLQG

-367 LDAVGLNDS
+367 LDRAGLNDS

-382 MIGSKNLNI
+382 MIGSEKLNI
-391 YGVDSEGN
+391 YGVDKDGN
-399 ETPVFS
+399 ETPVFIE
-405 QGNWAF
+405 GNWAF

>member
-1 MTNIEDKLYKY
+1 MMNIEDKLYKY

-17 DVGINVTDGKKLFIR
+17 DVGINITDGKRLYIR
-32 ATSDAL
+32 ATADAL

-47 AYERGSKDV
+47 AYERGSKEV
-56 RVSLGDDT
+56 KVSLSDDT
-64 LSRLSATY
+64 IARLNATY
-72 KDKETLANV
+72 RTEEELAV
-81 HEFDIAERMY
+81 IHDFQVAERMY

-110 KDVEPEKLMAMQV
+110 KDVSPKKLQAMQV
-123 AQGKAFKEFSA
+123 ANGQAFKEFSS

-154 RLVYPDLTDD
+154 RLVYPELSDD
-164 EAVNQLLELILYTV
+164 DAVNALLELILYTV
-178 RADVDNPVEA
+178 RADVSNPVEA
-188 WVQHDKTLHEKVDY
+188 WIEHDKTLHSKVDY

-221 IGLPQNHLWAGAS
+221 IGLPENHLWAGAS
-234 STDSNGNSFMANMPT
+234 STDSNGDSFMANMPT

-258 NRVDGYVSN
+258 NRVNGYVSN

-290 IEYEAKKGYE
+290 IEYTAEKGYE
-300 ILKNIMDTDEG
+300 ILKNIIGTDAG
-311 ARRLGEVALVPDDSP
+311 AKRLGEVALVPFDSP
-326 ISNKGILFFNTLFD
+326 ISNKGILFYNTLFD

-354 FSVQG
+354 FSLQG

-367 LDAVGLNDS
+367 LDRAGLNDS

-382 MIGSKNLNI
+382 MIGSEKLNI
-391 YGVDSEGN
+391 YGVDKDGN
-399 ETPVFS
+399 ETPVFIE
-405 QGNWAF
+405 GNWAF

>member
-1 MTNIEDKLYKY
+1 MMNIEQKLYKY

-17 DVGINVTDGKKLFIR
+17 DVGINITGGKRLYIR
-32 ATSDAL
+32 ATTDAL

-47 AYERGSKDV
+47 AYERGSKEV
-56 RVSLGDDT
+56 KVSLGDDT
-64 LSRLSATY
+64 ISRLNATY
-72 KDKETLANV
+72 RDEEELAVV
-81 HEFDIAERMY
+81 HDFQVDERMY

-110 KDVEPEKLMAMQV
+110 KDVSPKKLQAMQI
-123 AQGKAFKEFSA
+123 ANGQAFKEFSS

-154 RLVYPDLTDD
+154 RLVYPELTDG
-164 EAVNQLLELILYTV
+164 EAVNALLELILYTV
-178 RADVDNPVEA
+178 RADVEKPVEA
-188 WVQHDKTLHEKVDY
+188 WLEHDKTLHDKVDY

-221 IGLPQNHLWAGAS
+221 IGLPDNHLWAGAS
-234 STDSNGNSFMANMPT
+234 STDSNGDSFMANMPT

-258 NRVDGYVSN
+258 NRVDGYVTN

-282 LTFKDGEV
+282 LIFKDGEV
-290 IEYEAKKGYE
+290 VEYTAEKGYD
-300 ILKNIMDTDEG
+300 ILKNIIDTDSG
-311 ARRLGEVALVPDDSP
+311 AKRLGEVALVPFDSP
-326 ISNKGILFFNTLFD
+326 ISNKGILFYNTLFD

-354 FSVQG
+354 FSLQG

-367 LDAVGLNDS
+367 LDKAGLNDS

-382 MIGSKNLNI
+382 MIGSEKMNI
-391 YGVDSEGN
+391 YGVDKEGN
-399 ETPVFS
+399 ESPVFIE
-405 QGNWAF
+405 GNWAF

>member
-1 MTNIEDKLYKY
+1 MNIEDKLYKY

-17 DVGINVTDGKKLFIR
+17 DVGINITDGKRLYIR
-32 ATSDAL
+32 ATADAL

-47 AYERGSKDV
+47 AYERGSKEV
-56 RVSLGDDT
+56 KVSLSDDT
-64 LSRLSATY
+64 IARLNATY
-72 KDKETLANV
+72 RTEEELAV
-81 HEFDIAERMY
+81 IHDFQVAERMY

-110 KDVEPEKLMAMQV
+110 KDVSPKKLQAMQV
-123 AQGKAFKEFSA
+123 ANGQAFKEFSS

-154 RLVYPDLTDD
+154 RLVYPELSDD
-164 EAVNQLLELILYTV
+164 DAVNALLELILYTV
-178 RADVDNPVEA
+178 RADVSNPVEA
-188 WVQHDKTLHEKVDY
+188 WIEHDKTLHSKVDY

-221 IGLPQNHLWAGAS
+221 IGLPENHLWAGAS
-234 STDSNGNSFMANMPT
+234 STDSNGDSFMANMPT

-258 NRVDGYVSN
+258 NRVNGYVSN

-290 IEYEAKKGYE
+290 IEYTAEKGYE
-300 ILKNIMDTDEG
+300 ILKNIIGTDAG
-311 ARRLGEVALVPDDSP
+311 AKRLGEVALVPFDSP
-326 ISNKGILFFNTLFD
+326 ISNKGILFYNTLFD

-354 FSVQG
+354 FSLQG

-367 LDAVGLNDS
+367 LDRAGLNDS

-382 MIGSKNLNI
+382 MIGSEKLNI
-391 YGVDSEGN
+391 YGVDKDGN
-399 ETPVFS
+399 ETPVFIE
-405 QGNWAF
+405 GNWAF